1 MTDIELLKDAVD
13 TLKGLKVG
21 VDEIETVGIPV
32 YRVSSNLQALLEQ
45 IIKNAKAEEE
55 KKQKSEAEPEP
66 AIEIE
71 PEN

>member
-55 KKQKSEAEPEP
+55 KKQEPKAEPEP